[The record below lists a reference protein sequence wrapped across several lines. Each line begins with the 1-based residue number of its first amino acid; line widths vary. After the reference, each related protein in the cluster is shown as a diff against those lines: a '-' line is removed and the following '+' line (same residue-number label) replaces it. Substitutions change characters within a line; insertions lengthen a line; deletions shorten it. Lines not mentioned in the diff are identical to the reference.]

1 LPFDRGWFDA
11 ANQDLV
17 KLYKRYDAGDRSALL
32 DAIYLLSGAFFP
44 AWVREGFTEAWAQYR
59 QYNVQTLDQAFG
71 IKRPKGQHLEAA
83 RKRELLRPLIVGE
96 VYYRHAKGAPLDQGT
111 FEAVG
116 RALGIS
122 GGEVGKIFSEPESD
136 DLRDIVRSLPFSN

>member
-59 QYNVQTLDQAFG
+59 QYNVQTLDQPPNPNPN
-71 IKRPKGQHLEAA
+71 RGQFASH
-83 RKRELLRPLIVGE
+83 P
-96 VYYRHAKGAPLDQGT
+96 
-111 FEAVG
+111 
-116 RALGIS
+116 
-122 GGEVGKIFSEPESD
+122 
-136 DLRDIVRSLPFSN
+136 